1 MPCEMLTENKA
12 VGRRRRNRE
21 EEEGNVG
28 VTNTLQ
34 PSARIGSCKVKQQG
48 YCSIYVCIYR

>member
-12 VGRRRRNRE
+12 VGRRRRSRE